1 MLKNA
6 KRIAYLRTYFNGEVA
21 AAVGVRESREDNFS
35 VTNESGSTT
44 MVSPAVLETAERR
57 RHISSLVVLEEFPV
71 KRPIDRL
78 GGASVFY
85 ASTASVFYAS
95 TGRQTSL
102 FHKLDNGR
110 WAAGASPRES
120 SAGFSLDAAVRFY
133 GIDEETIVP
142 LYENPPE
149 RN

>member
-35 VTNESGSTT
+35 VTTT

-57 RHISSLVVLEEFPV
+57 GHISSLVVLEEFPV

-85 ASTASVFYAS
+85 ASTTSGFYAS

-110 WAAGASPRES
+110 WAAGASPRER